1 MPVPPLVPIPGRP
14 LRRTA
19 GLGEGRLGVG
29 RLRIGRLAAGLLAV
43 ALLAGCAALPEFAE
57 RGSGQWRP
65 KPEIGPQADLQPQV
79 PRDPGPPG
87 GAPDSPPGEPE
98 GCRDPDP
105 AVVATCLASV
115 SAITVL
121 PGGQSALV
129 AERTTGRI
137 VRVERGAAPVEIATL
152 AVDAA
157 GDGGLSGLALS
168 PSYVEDELI
177 FAYVT
182 TSTGNEVVRFAPGDP
197 PKPVL
202 TGIQRGASGNV
213 GALGI
218 DGTGAL
224 LIATGDGGDP
234 AAGTDPGSLAG
245 KVLRVDTSGAPASTN
260 PDPGSPVVASGLRAP
275 GGLCTDPMTG
285 TSWVTDTDADGDILR
300 RVIPGQ
306 PLGAPAWTWRDRPG
320 AAGCVVVQ
328 NRVQVALTDR
338 AAMFVLGLGPG
349 EQFVGEPRTVPLAHY
364 GRVSAAALGPGSP
377 VVWLGTVNTEG
388 AAPIPSDERVFQ
400 LFEVADGGSQ
410 D

>member
-1 MPVPPLVPIPGRP
+1 MPPLVPVSARP

-19 GLGEGRLGVG
+19 RLRIG
-29 RLRIGRLAAGLLAV
+29 RLRIGRLVVGLLAV

-79 PRDPGPPG
+79 PRSPGSPG

-98 GCRDPDP
+98 GCDDPDP
-105 AVVATCLASV
+105 AVVATCLAPV
-115 SAITVL
+115 SAIAVL

-129 AERTTGRI
+129 AERTGRI
-137 VRVERGAAPVEIATL
+137 VRVEQGVPPVEIATL

-157 GDGGLSGLALS
+157 GDGGLTGLVLS

-182 TSTGNEVVRFAPGDP
+182 TSTGNEVVRFAPGDS
-197 PKPVL
+197 PKPVV
-202 TGIQRGASGNV
+202 TGIPRGASNNA
-213 GALGI
+213 GALGL

-224 LIATGDGGDP
+224 LVATGDGGDP
-234 AAGTDPGSLAG
+234 AADTDPGSLAG

-275 GGLCTDPMTG
+275 GGLCTDPLTG
-285 TSWVTDTDADGDILR
+285 TSWVTDTDTDAGGDVLR
-300 RVIPGQ
+300 RVVPGQ

-320 AAGCVVVQ
+320 AAGCVVAQ
-328 NRVQVALTDR
+328 GRVQVALTDR
-338 AAMFVLGLGPG
+338 AAMFVLGLGPD
-349 EQFVGEPRTVPLAHY
+349 EQFVGEPRTVPLEHY
-364 GRVSAAALGPGSP
+364 GRVSAAAIGPGSA

-388 AAPIPSDERVFQ
+388 DAPIASDERVFQ
-400 LFEVADGGSQ
+400 LFELAGGGSQ

>member
-1 MPVPPLVPIPGRP
+1 MPPLVSVLVRP

-19 GLGEGRLGVG
+19 RLRVGRLGAG
-29 RLRIGRLAAGLLAV
+29 RLGAGLLAV
-43 ALLAGCAALPEFAE
+43 LLLAGCTALPEFAE

-79 PRDPGPPG
+79 PGDPGFPG
-87 GAPDSPPGEPE
+87 GTPDSPPEEPE
-98 GCRDPDP
+98 GCNDPDP
-105 AVVATCLASV
+105 AVVATCLAPV
-115 SAITVL
+115 SAIAVL
-121 PGGQSALV
+121 PDGQSALV

-152 AVDAA
+152 AVDVA
-157 GDGGLSGLALS
+157 GGGLTGLALS
-168 PSYVEDELI
+168 PSYVEDELV

-197 PKPVL
+197 PKPVV
-202 TGIQRGASGNV
+202 TGIPRGESGNA
-213 GALGI
+213 GALGL

-245 KVLRVDTSGAPASTN
+245 KVLRVDTSGAPVSTN
-260 PDPGSPVVASGLRAP
+260 PDSGSPVIASGLRAP
-275 GGLCTDPMTG
+275 GGLCTDPMSG
-285 TSWVTDTDADGDILR
+285 TSWVTDTDADGDVLR

-306 PLGAPAWTWRDRPG
+306 PLGASAWTWRDQPG

-328 NRVQVALTDR
+328 GQVQVALTDR
-338 AAMFVLGLGPG
+338 AAIFVLGLGPG
-349 EQFVGEPRTVPLAHY
+349 EQFVGEPQTVPLERY
-364 GRVSAAALGPGSP
+364 GRVSAAAVGPGSA

-388 AAPIPSDERVFQ
+388 GSPIASDERVFQ
-400 LFEVADGGSQ
+400 LLEVAGGGSQ

>member
-1 MPVPPLVPIPGRP
+1 MG
-14 LRRTA
+14 
-19 GLGEGRLGVG
+19 
-29 RLRIGRLAAGLLAV
+29 AGLLAV
-43 ALLAGCAALPEFAE
+43 VLLAGCAALPEFAE
-57 RGSGQWRP
+57 RGSGHWRP
-65 KPEIGPQADLQPQV
+65 KPEIGPLADLQPQV
-79 PRDPGPPG
+79 PGSPGFPGGPPE
-87 GAPDSPPGEPE
+87 SPPGKPE
-98 GCRDPDP
+98 GCNDPDP
-105 AVVATCLASV
+105 AVVATCLAPV

-137 VRVERGAAPVEIATL
+137 MRVERGTAPVEIATL

-157 GDGGLSGLALS
+157 GDGGLTGLALS
-168 PSYVEDELI
+168 PSYVEDELV
-177 FAYVT
+177 FAYVS

-202 TGIQRGASGNV
+202 TGIPRGESGNA
-213 GALGI
+213 GALGL

-224 LIATGDGGDP
+224 LIGTGDGGDP
-234 AAGTDPGSLAG
+234 AASTDPGSLAG
-245 KVLRVDTSGAPASTN
+245 KVLRVDTSGAPVSTN

-285 TSWVTDTDADGDILR
+285 TSWVTDTDTGGDVLR
-300 RVIPGQ
+300 RVVPGQ
-306 PLGAPAWTWRDRPG
+306 PLGAPAWTWPDRPG
-320 AAGCVVVQ
+320 ADGCAVVQ

-349 EQFVGEPRTVPLAHY
+349 EQFVGEPRTVPLEHY
-364 GRVSAAALGPGSP
+364 GRVSAAAIEPGSA

-388 AAPIPSDERVFQ
+388 GSPIASDERVFQ
-400 LFEVADGGSQ
+400 LLEVTGGGSQ

>member
-1 MPVPPLVPIPGRP
+1 MPPLVPVPGRP
-14 LRRTA
+14 LRRA
-19 GLGEGRLGVG
+19 AL
-29 RLRIGRLAAGLLAV
+29 LRVGRLAAGLLAV
-43 ALLAGCAALPEFAE
+43 ALLGGCTALPEFAE

-105 AVVATCLASV
+105 AVVATCLAPV

-182 TSTGNEVVRFAPGDP
+182 TSTGNEVVRLAPGDR
-197 PKPVL
+197 PKPVV
-202 TGIQRGASGNV
+202 TGIPRGASGNA
-213 GALGI
+213 GALGL
-218 DGTGAL
+218 DGTGTL

-234 AAGTDPGSLAG
+234 AAGADPGSLAG
-245 KVLRVDTSGAPASTN
+245 KVLRVNTSGAPAASN

-275 GGLCTDPMTG
+275 GGLCTDPLTG
-285 TSWVTDTDADGDILR
+285 TSWVTDTDTGGDVLR
-300 RVIPGQ
+300 RVVPGQ
-306 PLGAPAWTWRDRPG
+306 PFDAPAWTWRDRPG
-320 AAGCVVVQ
+320 AAGCVVAQ
-328 NRVQVALTDR
+328 GQVQVALTDR
-338 AAMFVLGLGPG
+338 AAMFVLGLGPD
-349 EQFVGEPRTVPLAHY
+349 EQFVGEPRTVPLEHY
-364 GRVSAAALGPGSP
+364 GRVSAAAIGPGSA

-388 AAPIPSDERVFQ
+388 DAPIASDERVFQ
-400 LFEVADGGSQ
+400 LFELAGGGSQ